1 MSVWKGGFNLL
12 VEKVINNNL
21 VRSRNEKNQEVL
33 VMGCGL
39 GFKKQEG
46 DCIDD
51 TKIEKIYT
59 MVDVHHHHQLEEILS
74 RVTFECIQVTNETV
88 DYARISL
95 GKQISDNIY
104 LPLCDHISFALER
117 FEKGIRIQNA
127 LLSEIKRFYNH
138 EYQIGIEAL
147 EMIAQKMKVR
157 LPDDEAGFIALHIV
171 NASFDSIGLDQ
182 TKEMMKV
189 IQKTL
194 QIVKYHF
201 QIELDET
208 SIHYDRFLT
217 HLKFFVKRVF
227 SNVVLEEKDDTF
239 FLMIK
244 QQYQEEYTC
253 VLKVYE
259 FLRKEYNLQMTND
272 EIMYLMIHIHRITT
286 M

>member
-1 MSVWKGGFNLL
+1 M
-12 VEKVINNNL
+12 INNNL

-39 GFKKQEG
+39 GFKKQQG
-46 DCIDD
+46 DVIDD
-51 TKIEKIYT
+51 TKVEKIYA
-59 MVDVHHHHQLEEILS
+59 MVDVQHNHQLEEILS
-74 RVTFECIQVTNETV
+74 RVSLECIQVTNEIV
-88 DYARISL
+88 EYAQVSL
-95 GKQISDNIY
+95 GKEINDNIY
-104 LPLCDHISFALER
+104 LTLCDHISFALER
-117 FEKGIRIQNA
+117 YEKGIRIQNA
-127 LLSEIKRFYNH
+127 LLSEIKRFYFH
-138 EYQIGIEAL
+138 EYQIGMEAL
-147 EMIAQKMKVR
+147 EMISKKMHVR

-171 NASFDSIGLDQ
+171 NASFDSIGLNQ

-189 IQKTL
+189 IQHTL

-208 SIHYDRFLT
+208 SIYYDRFLT

-227 SNVVLEEKDDTF
+227 SNVILEEKDDTF

-244 QQYQEEYTC
+244 QQYQEEYAC

-259 FLRKEYNLQMTND
+259 FLYKEYNLQMTND

>member
-74 RVTFECIQVTNETV
+74 RVTFECIQVTNEIV

-104 LPLCDHISFALER
+104 L
-117 FEKGIRIQNA
+117 
-127 LLSEIKRFYNH
+127 
-138 EYQIGIEAL
+138 
-147 EMIAQKMKVR
+147 
-157 LPDDEAGFIALHIV
+157 
-171 NASFDSIGLDQ
+171 
-182 TKEMMKV
+182 
-189 IQKTL
+189 
-194 QIVKYHF
+194 
-201 QIELDET
+201 
-208 SIHYDRFLT
+208 
-217 HLKFFVKRVF
+217 
-227 SNVVLEEKDDTF
+227 
-239 FLMIK
+239 
-244 QQYQEEYTC
+244 
-253 VLKVYE
+253 
-259 FLRKEYNLQMTND
+259 
-272 EIMYLMIHIHRITT
+272 
-286 M
+286 